1 MLHDHV
7 TFDDVESN
15 SRDKKETAGD
25 KSLMFTLGDS
35 ESDGKRVHQVFCEM
49 DELWHDSSGS
59 GEMEWREAARWI
71 KFEEDVEEN
80 GERWSKPYVAT
91 LPVYSVFGLRNS
103 LANAVI
109 LIGVEANS
117 MEQIAEIILRALVDE
132 DHVPLK
138 FRECLIDI
146 LLRRHVHLYERVRSR
161 TATTLPLIRSLADIG
176 KRFSSKDIDKEL
188 TGQQP
193 LGKPPATV
201 GSDHHSSPATH
212 AQTHATGCSDA
223 ASGSLQGRFD
233 LHFFKKVPPGAEA
246 ANIMVGET
254 VFLTTPI
261 TVFIRLR
268 EAVILSDLTEVP
280 VPTRFMFVHLGV
292 AGNALKYRQMGRS
305 MGVLM
310 SDEVFREVAYK
321 AKSREDLLV
330 GLDEFLSAATLLPPG
345 EWDPS
350 IRLEPPASVPS
361 QDCRKVVTTA
371 ITSSPDHSANFNA
384 PLSSPEEST
393 LTESVALLK
402 KQPKEKSAV
411 NSTGNEKQNGHSSD
425 SHLELAPG
433 EADGGGY
440 DLDDESEGHG
450 LDPALQRTGRLFGGL
465 IQDIKRR
472 APYYLSD
479 ITDAFHVQCFASFVF
494 LYFACLTPI
503 ITFGGLLS
511 HATGGYLGTIESIL
525 SGAVVGILYALFSGQ
540 PLTIMGSTGPVLI
553 FEGIVYGMCHRLEWD
568 YLSFR
573 LWIGLWI
580 AFFLFTIV
588 AFDLSALV
596 KYITRFTEESFAA
609 LIAFIFIVEAIKKTY
624 MISKYYRLDL
634 GWSPELMPRHNCS
647 CEAPANLTDAQVL
660 HAMYEDYPLMEV
672 PLIDSNGTKLHVS
685 GSHADYLEFV
695 SMSVDWE
702 NISDGR
708 FSWESQTFRELC
720 VDLNGTWTGTDCAPF
735 YVPDVFF
742 FSCILVVA
750 TFVLAV
756 GLKSLR
762 NSSFFPAKIRVLISD
777 FSVLIAITLA
787 TLTDSLLGLHTPKL
801 QVPDEFSPTL
811 GYKRRGWLVPFFGRN
826 PWWTAIAALGPSL
839 LATIL
844 IFLDQQITA
853 VIVNRKENKLKKGA
867 AYHLDLL
874 VLSVTIVINSVLGI
888 PWFVAATVLTIN
900 HVQSLK
906 KESESSAP
914 GEKPIYLGCREQRVT
929 GFLIFLSIGLSVFMT
944 VVLGRIPMAVLYG
957 IFLFMGISSLRGV
970 QMMQRIQLLLMP
982 VKYQPDYSFLRH
994 VPLRRVH
1001 LFTAVQVGC
1010 FAMLWV
1016 IKSVDVI
1023 SILFPIMVLGMCFI
1037 RKLLDFVFTYDE
1049 LRWLDQVLPG
1059 SNPRRQKGKVY
1070 RVTSVPEMH
1079 IKDGKP
1085 LSNSAIYLNPK
1096 EQRLNITEEV
1106 SKTSMWMQLSGDNE
1120 HGKFN

>member
-7 TFDDVESN
+7 TFDDVDSN
-15 SRDKKETAGD
+15 SRDWKVAADD
-25 KSLMFTLGDS
+25 KPLTFTLGDC
-35 ESDGKRVHQVFCEM
+35 EGDGKRVHQVFCEM

-109 LIGVEANS
+109 LIDVEANS
-117 MEQIAEIILRALVDE
+117 MEQIAEIILKALVDE

-138 FRECLIDI
+138 FRECLFDI
-146 LLRRHVHLYERVRSR
+146 LLRRHVHLHERVRGR
-161 TATTLPLIRSLADIG
+161 ATAALPLIRSLADIG
-176 KRFSSKDIDKEL
+176 KRFSSRDIDKEL
-188 TGQQP
+188 TSQQN
-193 LGKPPATV
+193 LGRPPATV
-201 GSDHHSSPATH
+201 GLDHLSPTETH
-212 AQTHATGCSDA
+212 VQTHATDV
-223 ASGSLQGRFD
+223 ASGIFQGKFD
-233 LHFFKKVPPGAEA
+233 LHFFKKVPPGAES
-246 ANIMVGET
+246 ANILIGET
-254 VFLTTPI
+254 VFLTAPI

-268 EAVILSDLTEVP
+268 DAVILSDLTEVP

-292 AGNALKYRQMGRS
+292 AGNALKYRQVGRS

-310 SDEVFREVAYK
+310 SDEVFREVAYR
-321 AKSREDLLV
+321 AKSREDLLS

-361 QDCRKVVTTA
+361 QDCRKVVTAA
-371 ITSSPDHSANFNA
+371 ITSLPEHSTNFSA
-384 PLSSPEEST
+384 LPASSEEPI
-393 LTESVALLK
+393 LTERVALLK
-402 KQPKEKSAV
+402 KQPKGKGV

-425 SHLELAPG
+425 SHLDLVPG
-433 EADGGGY
+433 EVDGGGH
-440 DLDDESEGHG
+440 DSDNDGEGHG

-465 IQDIKRR
+465 IRDIKRR
-472 APYYLSD
+472 APFYLSD

-511 HATGGYLGTIESIL
+511 QATGGYLGTIESIL

-553 FEGIVYGMCHRLEWD
+553 FEGIVYGMCQ
-568 YLSFR
+568 
-573 LWIGLWI
+573 
-580 AFFLFTIV
+580 
-588 AFDLSALV
+588 
-596 KYITRFTEESFAA
+596 
-609 LIAFIFIVEAIKKTY
+609 
-624 MISKYYRLDL
+624 
-634 GWSPELMPRHNCS
+634 GWGPELVPRHNCS

-660 HAMYEDYPLMEV
+660 HAMYENYPLMDV

-762 NSSFFPAKIRVLISD
+762 NSSFFPAKVRVLISD
-777 FSVLIAITLA
+777 FSVLIAIALT
-787 TLTDSLLGLHTPKL
+787 TLTDALLGLHTPKL

-811 GYKRRGWLVPFFGRN
+811 GYKRRGWIVPFFGRN
-826 PWWTAIAALGPSL
+826 PWWSALAALGPSL

-900 HVQSLK
+900 HVQSLR

-914 GEKPIYLGCREQRVT
+914 GEKPIYLGCR
-929 GFLIFLSIGLSVFMT
+929 
-944 VVLGRIPMAVLYG
+944 
-957 IFLFMGISSLRGV
+957 
-970 QMMQRIQLLLMP
+970 
-982 VKYQPDYSFLRH
+982 
-994 VPLRRVH
+994 
-1001 LFTAVQVGC
+1001 
-1010 FAMLWV
+1010 
-1016 IKSVDVI
+1016 
-1023 SILFPIMVLGMCFI
+1023 
-1037 RKLLDFVFTYDE
+1037 
-1049 LRWLDQVLPG
+1049 
-1059 SNPRRQKGKVY
+1059 
-1070 RVTSVPEMH
+1070 
-1079 IKDGKP
+1079 
-1085 LSNSAIYLNPK
+1085 
-1096 EQRLNITEEV
+1096 
-1106 SKTSMWMQLSGDNE
+1106 
-1120 HGKFN
+1120 